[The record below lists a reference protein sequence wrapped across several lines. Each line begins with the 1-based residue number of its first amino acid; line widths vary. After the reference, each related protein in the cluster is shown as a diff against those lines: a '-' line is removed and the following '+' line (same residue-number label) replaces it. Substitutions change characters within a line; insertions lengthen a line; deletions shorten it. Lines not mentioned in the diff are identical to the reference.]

1 MIIVELK
8 NIRFHAFHGLYAEER
23 KSGGDYEFNLAVSLE
38 ETQLITELNET
49 VNYVRLHELVKQE
62 MNTPRHLLE
71 TLLMEIAEKIHAE
84 FPLVKEIDMSVAK
97 LNPPIV
103 NFIGSTSV
111 TYRKQY

>member
-8 NIRFHAFHGLYAEER
+8 NIRFHAFHGLYTEER
-23 KSGGDYEFNLAVSLE
+23 KSGGDYEFDLSVSWE
-38 ETQLITELNET
+38 ETQLITELDET
-49 VNYVRLHELVKQE
+49 VNYARLHELVKQE
-62 MNTPRHLLE
+62 MNTPRRLLE

-84 FPLVKEIDMSVAK
+84 FPLVKEINMSVAK